1 MTMEPWRY
9 PDRPAPIS
17 ARERAIPFG
26 PMAETE
32 IAAGPHPSQGAANLR
47 LPGIPDRA

>member
-1 MTMEPWRY
+1 MTMKPLRY

-26 PMAETE
+26 PMAEME
-32 IAAGPHPSQGAANLR
+32 MAAGPNPSQAQQTSG
-47 LPGIPDRA
+47 